1 MGWFFMKSK
10 RIVYL
15 AVCICLGL
23 LFSILSLNSGIAV
36 ASMAKNFAAY
46 ETVSPTIIID
56 PGHGGEDGGAS
67 SASGLLEKDLN
78 LSISLYLKSFLEQS
92 GFKVSLIR
100 DGDYAVYDESAS
112 TLKEKKTSDLKNRLK
127 ICNSSENN
135 IYISIHQNKFPQSKY
150 SGGQVFYGVQK
161 ADYSRQLAQQIQTN
175 FKELLQPQNT
185 RQIKEAYT
193 TLYLMQKAPMP
204 AVLVECGFL
213 SNPEEAHLLITPE
226 YQRKIAFVIF
236 GSTLQFLEG

>member
-1 MGWFFMKSK
+1 MKSK
-10 RIVYL
+10 RIVYI

-135 IYISIHQNKFPQSKY
+135 IYISIHQNKFQQSSCK
-150 SGGQVFYGVQK
+150 GTQVFYSPNNDISKAFAEAVQSTVK
-161 ADYSRQLAQQIQTN
+161 N
-175 FKELLQPQNT
+175 LLQNDND
-185 RQIKEAYT
+185 RKIKPSNGSIYILDNSEV
-193 TLYLMQKAPMP
+193 PCI
-204 AVLVECGFL
+204 LVECGFI
-213 SNPEEAHLLITPE
+213 SNPDEAYLLSTGE
-226 YQRKIAFVIF
+226 YQKQISFALYL
-236 GSTLQFLEG
+236 GFLDFYNNFY